1 MKIFSAGPNLA
12 KVGLVGLAAGWDG
25 PWTGTNFLTDDY
37 PMVSKDLNEL
47 NRDPRLT
54 FIGWV
59 LLQVTS
65 LRHFATQCDTHR
77 KDIKGHGYT
86 EKAVKQCG
94 MRYMGPMFYENWL
107 DANELDADGNC
118 ISTDIVYAQ
127 VLVRNSH
134 FWSEIL
140 TSG

>member
-37 PMVSKDLNEL
+37 PMISKDLNEL

-59 LLQVTS
+59 LL
-65 LRHFATQCDTHR
+65 
-77 KDIKGHGYT
+77 
-86 EKAVKQCG
+86 
-94 MRYMGPMFYENWL
+94 
-107 DANELDADGNC
+107 
-118 ISTDIVYAQ
+118 
-127 VLVRNSH
+127 
-134 FWSEIL
+134 
-140 TSG
+140 